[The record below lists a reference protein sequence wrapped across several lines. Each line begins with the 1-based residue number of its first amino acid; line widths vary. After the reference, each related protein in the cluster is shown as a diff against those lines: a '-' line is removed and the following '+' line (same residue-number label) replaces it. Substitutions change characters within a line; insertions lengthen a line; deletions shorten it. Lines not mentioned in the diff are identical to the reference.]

1 MPLRRTLS
9 RLAIAGAAGARAS
22 AVAVTPAGASVDGVG
37 TGGSGSGS
45 RAPRPYEGLVAA
57 KTPLPRDAANGD
69 GKAIGAAGRGDVVTV
84 PCEAT
89 GRAIQ
94 GGFQRYRLTSGGW
107 NRASAR
113 PVRDLGPSPR
123 RC

>member
-1 MPLRRTLS
+1 MPLRRTLT
-9 RLAIAGAAGARAS
+9 RLAIAGGAGARAS

-37 TGGSGSGS
+37 GSGSGS
-45 RAPRPYEGLVAA
+45 RAPRPYEGVVAA
-57 KTPLPRDAANGD
+57 KTPLPRDAANRGR
-69 GKAIGAAGRGDVVTV
+69 KAIGSAGRGDVVTV
-84 PCEAT
+84 LCEAT
-89 GRAIQ
+89 GRAIP

-107 NRASAR
+107 NGASAR